1 MVVPP
6 PHMQRNMIDKRALR
20 ARLRA
25 ERDRFVESG
34 PSPLLPPT
42 SFVDALSPGV
52 IVASYRPIGSEAD
65 PAAFDRAALAA
76 GAILALP
83 FVTDRATPID
93 FRIAA
98 APLVAGPFGL
108 VQPSADAATV
118 DPDIIVTPLL
128 GFDSHGNRL
137 GQGAGHYDRAF
148 AQWPDALR
156 IGVAWSI
163 QAVDALP
170 ADPWDVPLHMIVTES
185 GVILPKDIA

>member
-25 ERDRFVESG
+25 ERDRFVDSG
-34 PSPLLPPT
+34 PSPILPPA
-42 SFVDALSPGV
+42 SFLNALSVGS

-65 PAAFDRAALAA
+65 PAAFDRAVLAA

-93 FRIAA
+93 FRLADM
-98 APLVAGPFGL
+98 PLVAGPFGL
-108 VQPSADAATV
+108 VQPAPDAARV
-118 DPDIIVTPLL
+118 APDIIVTPLL
-128 GFDSHGNRL
+128 GFDSRGNRL

-148 AQWPDALR
+148 VEWPEALR
-156 IGVAWSI
+156 IGIAWSV

-170 ADPWDVPLHMIVTES
+170 ADPWDVPLHAIVTER
-185 GVILPKDIA
+185 GMIVPKDVA

>member
-1 MVVPP
+1 
-6 PHMQRNMIDKRALR
+6 MIDKRALR

-25 ERDRFVESG
+25 ERDRFVQSE
-34 PSPLLPPT
+34 PSPVLPPT
-42 SFVDALSPGV
+42 SFLNALFPGV

-65 PAAFDRAALAA
+65 PAAFDRAALSA

-93 FRIAA
+93 FRLADL
-98 APLVAGPFGL
+98 PLVAGPFGL
-108 VQPSADAATV
+108 LQPAPDAARV
-118 DPDIIVTPLL
+118 APDIIVTPLL

-156 IGVAWSI
+156 IGVAWSA
-163 QAVDALP
+163 QAVDSLP
-170 ADPWDVPLHMIVTES
+170 ADPWDVPLHMIVTER
-185 GVILPKDIA
+185 GVIVPKDVA